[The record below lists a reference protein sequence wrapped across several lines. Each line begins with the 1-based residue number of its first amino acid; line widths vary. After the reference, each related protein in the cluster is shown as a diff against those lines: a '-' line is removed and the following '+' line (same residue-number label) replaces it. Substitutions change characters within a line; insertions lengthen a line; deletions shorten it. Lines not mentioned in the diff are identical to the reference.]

1 MSHTPNTTNRRT
13 MLKWIGAG
21 AAAPLLTGQA
31 AAASA
36 TAERK
41 PAVRF
46 LHLPDTHIQPELNA
60 PEGVA
65 ACLKHVQTLDVKP
78 AFMIKAGDIIMDSMG
93 ADAERTKVQWDVWK
107 KTLNENWTGPVKYCI
122 GDHDCWGI
130 NKQRSG
136 MTGKEPLYGK
146 AMARE
151 VLELPKTY
159 YSWDQ
164 AGWHFVVLDS
174 IFTPEDATYEG
185 RIDDEQWEWFVG
197 DLQKVDPKT
206 PIVVHTHI
214 PIMTA
219 VASFPRGGGR
229 PGGPMGTPN
238 PNAPAPMPAPATTA
252 QAPAPGAAPADPAAP
267 GATPP
272 RRRGLP
278 EGMKGTYISPN
289 NMHLD
294 AAKFKDLFVKHPN
307 VKLCLS
313 GHLHVRERIEYNGVT
328 YISNGAVCASN
339 WRGDRDQTKPGYG
352 IVDLYDDGTF
362 DERYI
367 NFGWK
372 WPEMP
377 ATAS

>member
-1 MSHTPNTTNRRT
+1 M
-13 MLKWIGAG
+13 
-21 AAAPLLTGQA
+21 
-31 AAASA
+31 
-36 TAERK
+36 
-41 PAVRF
+41 RF

-107 KTLNENWTGPVKYCI
+107 KTLKENWTGPVKYCI

-130 NKQRSG
+130 NKERSKL
-136 MTGKEPLYGK
+136 TGNEPLYGK
-146 AMARE
+146 KMACE

-174 IFTPEDATYEG
+174 IFTPEDAVYEG
-185 RIDDEQWEWFVG
+185 RIDDAQWEWFVN
-197 DLQKVDPKT
+197 DLAKVDPKT

-214 PIMTA
+214 PILTA
-219 VASFPRGGGR
+219 AASLPRGGGPR
-229 PGGPMGTPN
+229 PGTTAGVAGTAAASGTG
-238 PNAPAPMPAPATTA
+238 PNAPIANPVTPAGGGAQSVAGGAT
-252 QAPAPGAAPADPAAP
+252 P
-267 GATPP
+267 ATPP

-289 NMHLD
+289 NAHLD

-313 GHLHVRERIEYNGVT
+313 GHLHVRERLEYNGVT

-372 WPEMP
+372 WPETP
-377 ATAS
+377 AAAS